1 MVPFEFRANF
11 TDSLASALTNHIEF
25 LGGHGDSK
33 ERGIEPL
40 QTSTRPLL
48 FICKQ
53 QTKIKRQHST
63 D

>member
-33 ERGIEPL
+33 ERGIEPD
-40 QTSTRPLL
+40 
-48 FICKQ
+48 
-53 QTKIKRQHST
+53 HY
-63 D
+63 